1 MWDYTEKLKDH
12 FTNPRNVGLIES
24 PDGVGEVGSLACG
37 DALKFMFK
45 LGEDNKIKEAK
56 FQTFGCASAIA
67 SASALTEMVIGKTLE
82 EAAKITN
89 QEIAQ
94 YLGGLPEEKMHCSVM
109 GKEALEA
116 AIAQAQG
123 KDIKTELEGE
133 VICKCFGITDKE
145 IDRVVQ
151 ENHLTTV
158 ADVTHY
164 TKAGGGCEQCHQKI
178 EAIIAKSRGGVTE
191 QPVAPKPPQKTKLSN
206 IQRMKLIEETIEREI
221 RPSLRTDGGDIDLLD
236 IEGSKV
242 LVTLR
247 GACTACPSSDFTL
260 KGLVQAKLRE
270 FVSDDIEVVVDS

>member
-45 LGEDNKIKEAK
+45 LGEDNTIKEAK

-82 EAAKITN
+82 EAAQITN

-164 TKAGGGCEQCHQKI
+164 TKAGGGCEQCHEKI
-178 EAIIAKSRGGVTE
+178 EAIIAKSRGEVTE

-270 FVSDDIEVVVDS
+270 FVSEDIEVVVDS

>member
-45 LGEDNKIKEAK
+45 LGEDNKITEAK

-82 EAAKITN
+82 EASEITN
-89 QEIAQ
+89 QEIAK

-164 TKAGGGCEQCHQKI
+164 TKAGGGCEQCHEKI
-178 EAIIAKSRGGVTE
+178 EAIIAKSRGEVTE